1 VPTQETSDEITW
13 DAINTP
19 ASTTRDSHDPIVS
32 GSLPQT
38 APPSSHAPLNGSSSQ
53 RVLELISLHQIT
65 LDHRD
70 HPIDPTRY
78 ITELEAFGE
87 EHFARRLVVKIED
100 FFELSQRYELA
111 LEERIQDVK
120 QRCDFLECPRYERP
134 NIYPLDTRDWIC
146 EVEQYETTKINY
158 PAWPGEY
165 VQSYALVYLSQSFG
179 RLHYTPPTDLC
190 PDAIP
195 SAAILLISLHEE
207 RREQLPRS
215 PWTLLPA
222 TDAMWD
228 LRAVLEGL
236 QTALGAVSFLCLVV
250 MTKFKQAE
258 ARRRKRRPFIAVLG
272 IILLVLFADI
282 YILFD
287 STGWMPGSLP
297 LTAALLYM
305 LAVILQIDHL
315 CPSTDKEKNTE
326 PTWCA
331 YFGSWAAM
339 FVFDMV
345 AIVKL
350 ALTSRSWPPDLVCA
364 GVRCCFELVLLV
376 LSVRP
381 YIKPPGDWRKW
392 FRNERIRIPDDDDE
406 FPDDDERIQLPEDD
420 QNGTMG
426 TGDSNNQE
434 GGSSGSTE
442 QIKLRQSVSDQINA
456 AGGFWP
462 WLKKFRIFLQW
473 IWPSDAPLTKLRIFA
488 SLGLLLA
495 NTVLGLY
502 FPRLFGAFVE
512 GLARSYADKEFSQV
526 FQPLWRYLVAN
537 VASTTIQRL
546 FNLLQNEVGID
557 RQRLASE
564 SIYQHLMGH
573 DASFHLQINPT
584 DTNTAFDDGIKACS
598 TFDFL
603 LLEVLPQIIT
613 VIGAEIIILSFFGL
627 QVGLVQGTIVA
638 IDTIFIL
645 RKMRV
650 QMPMHDSRTAARQET
665 KRRREGGLKAWL
677 TALFCGQVDRE
688 IDDYITLL
696 AKEIWIELKSLYSS
710 FIFSFGSDIVITA
723 GTFLAIGLA
732 IKHGIQTGGTF
743 GPVVMFVNYW
753 WLVQG
758 PLKSFMEIP
767 KHLSEELYTAD
778 RLRRLL
784 EIKPKMQYGSAVLQS
799 TEGGVRLNNISFS
812 YTDASGKVKR
822 VFKSLTLSIRP
833 GETVAFVGPSGVG
846 KSTIFSL
853 ITRLYDPV
861 EGTVEIDGQD
871 IRTL

>member
-1 VPTQETSDEITW
+1 
-13 DAINTP
+13 
-19 ASTTRDSHDPIVS
+19 
-32 GSLPQT
+32 
-38 APPSSHAPLNGSSSQ
+38 
-53 RVLELISLHQIT
+53 
-65 LDHRD
+65 
-70 HPIDPTRY
+70 
-78 ITELEAFGE
+78 
-87 EHFARRLVVKIED
+87 
-100 FFELSQRYELA
+100 
-111 LEERIQDVK
+111 
-120 QRCDFLECPRYERP
+120 
-134 NIYPLDTRDWIC
+134 
-146 EVEQYETTKINY
+146 
-158 PAWPGEY
+158 
-165 VQSYALVYLSQSFG
+165 
-179 RLHYTPPTDLC
+179 
-190 PDAIP
+190 
-195 SAAILLISLHEE
+195 
-207 RREQLPRS
+207 
-215 PWTLLPA
+215 
-222 TDAMWD
+222 MWD
-228 LRAVLEGL
+228 LRAVLEGF

-364 GVRCCFELVLLV
+364 GVRCCFELILLV

-381 YIKPPGDWRKW
+381 YIKLPGDWRKW

-406 FPDDDERIQLPEDD
+406 FPDDDDEFPDDDERIQLPEDD
-420 QNGTMG
+420 ENGTMG

-442 QIKLRQSVSDQINA
+442 QIKLRQS
-456 AGGFWP
+456 
-462 WLKKFRIFLQW
+462 KFRIFLQW

-495 NTVLGLY
+495 NTVLGLF
-502 FPRLFGAFVE
+502 FPRLFSAFVE
-512 GLARSYADKEFSQV
+512 GLARSYADKEFSPV

-537 VASTTIQRL
+537 IASATIQRL
-546 FNLLQNEVGID
+546 FSLLRNEVKID

-743 GPVVMFVNYW
+743 GPVVMFLSYW

-767 KHLSEELYTAD
+767 KKLSEELYTAD

-799 TEGGVRLNNISFS
+799 TEGGIRLNNISFS
-812 YTDASGKVKR
+812 YTDGSGKVKP

-853 ITRLYDPV
+853 ITRLFDPV

-871 IRTL
+871 IRTLQKGELIKHMAFMTQDPYTFDGTMRSNTTYGRDGATDANIHAAARMAAIHDDIMALEKQYDTTVVEGGRNLSGGQKQRVALTRVFLRDASIMLLDEATNAVDAKTASHIKESVKNRKKTTLLIAHHLSSITYADRIIVLEKGEDGCGVIVEEGTHEELKALEGVYAQLWKSNSEEKNIEQIFSGGTPGTGLPNNG